1 MAQIVKAY
9 QEYMLEKES
18 ALPAVPFLLSADV
31 NTSHKPLYEIWE
43 KQKGNYWAVYF
54 IENKG

>member
-9 QEYMLEKES
+9 QEHMLEEEA

-31 NTSHKPLYEIWE
+31 NTSHKPLYEIEE
-43 KQKGNYWAVYF
+43 KQKGNCWAVYF
-54 IENKG
+54 IANKG